1 MGGTRYI
8 IRALTGFESE
18 LEYVRETT
26 EELDGRYLYVTLIT
40 DNLLS
45 VNEMEVSTYTISRF
59 LQEHMPFYIRV
70 VNRGVRVE
78 KSELF
83 WKTNIN
89 ILAMGEHYHY
99 DLSFRVVDKTLN
111 GERKSLTIVGS
122 HVNYDLTTC
131 SKTRRGNRVFT
142 VLGNHKHYTLPHN

>member
-18 LEYVRETT
+18 LEYVREST
-26 EELDGRYLYVTLIT
+26 EELDGRYLHVTLII
-40 DNLLS
+40 DSLLS

-70 VNRGVRVE
+70 VNKGARVE

-89 ILAMGEHYHY
+89 ILAMGEHHHY
-99 DLSFRVVDKTLN
+99 DLSKRTIN
-111 GERKSLTIVGS
+111 GERKSFVIVGS
-122 HVNYDLTTC
+122 HINYDLTAYL
-131 SKTRRGNRVFT
+131 KTKRGNKVFT